1 MAADSRAAT
10 YNHKDYIVSFLY
22 REVILRIQQLRY
34 LSEIARRDLSVSA
47 AAEALHT
54 SQPGVSRQV
63 KDLEDELGVAI
74 FVRHG
79 KRLTGLTEPGRAMLT
94 IAERILAEVANL
106 KRAGQEFANEK
117 LGSLTI
123 ATTHTQARY
132 ALPRAVAAFKR
143 KYPDV
148 QLVIHQGNP
157 TQICEMVL
165 RAEAEFAIATEQIAE
180 YPELVSL
187 PCYQWNRCVVVPAR
201 HPLTRVKP
209 LTLEAVARYPI
220 VTYDFA
226 FANRSLVEK
235 AFEQRGL
242 QPKVVLSALDAD
254 VIKTYVEL
262 GLGVGIMAAMAFNAR
277 RDAGLKALDA
287 AHLFESSTTR
297 LGIKR
302 GAYLR
307 RYAYEFIEMF
317 APHLPRS
324 IVEPE
329 VTGAEG
335 SRYEL

>member
-1 MAADSRAAT
+1 M
-10 YNHKDYIVSFLY
+10 KL
-22 REVILRIQQLRY
+22 QQLRY
-34 LSEIARRDLSVSA
+34 LAEVARRELSVSA
-47 AAEALHT
+47 AADALHT
-54 SQPGVSRQV
+54 SQPGVSRQI
-63 KDLEDELGVAI
+63 KDLEDELGVEI

-79 KRLTGLTEPGRAMLT
+79 KRLTAVTEPGRAVLA
-94 IAERILAEVANL
+94 IAERILAEAANL
-106 KRAGQEFANEK
+106 KRAGEEFAHGK
-117 LGSLTI
+117 LGSLII

-132 ALPRAVAAFKR
+132 ALPKAVAAFKR
-143 KYPDV
+143 SYPDV

-165 RAEAEFAIATEQIAE
+165 QGEADFAIATEQIAE
-180 YPELVSL
+180 VAGLVSL
-187 PCYQWNRCVVVPAR
+187 PCYRWNRCVVVPAG
-201 HPLTRVKP
+201 HPLARVKP
-209 LTLEAVARYPI
+209 LTLEAVARYPV

-242 QPKVVLSALDAD
+242 APKVVLTALDAD

-262 GLGVGIMAAMAFNAR
+262 GLGVGIMASMAFDAK
-277 RDAGLKALDA
+277 RDRGLKALDA
-287 AHLFESSTTR
+287 SHLFESSTTR

-307 RYAYEFIEMF
+307 RYAYDFIESF
-317 APHLPRS
+317 VPHLPRS
-324 IVEPE
+324 IVEPA